1 MPSIPTRLTELPPQ
15 AAAATLE
22 MSASQA
28 RIFDQDERLVVSR
41 AIIKAGI
48 QGWTPIAPQSS
59 VLRTCVLELPRDHAT
74 IKCSMSLVDH
84 APLKVSLLIRGR

>member
-1 MPSIPTRLTELPPQ
+1 MYGKDVFKINPTGVLTLPK

-28 RIFDQDERLVVSR
+28 RIFDQDERLVVNKI
-41 AIIKAGI
+41 IIKAPL
-48 QGWTPIAPQSS
+48 QGWTPVAPQSS

-74 IKCSMSLVDH
+74 IKCSTWDV
-84 APLKVSLLIRGR
+84 LIGQFNN

>member
-1 MPSIPTRLTELPPQ
+1 MLAMLIPYK

-41 AIIKAGI
+41 TIIKSGV
-48 QGWTPIAPQSS
+48 QGWTPVSPQSS
-59 VLRTCVLELPRDHAT
+59 VLRTCILELPRGQAT
-74 IKCSMSLVDH
+74 IKCSTCF
-84 APLKVSLLIRGR
+84 